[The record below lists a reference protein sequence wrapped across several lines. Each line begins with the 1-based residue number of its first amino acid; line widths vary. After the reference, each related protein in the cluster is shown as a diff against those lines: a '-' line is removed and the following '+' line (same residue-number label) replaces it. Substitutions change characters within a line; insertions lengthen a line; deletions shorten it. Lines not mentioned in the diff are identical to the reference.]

1 MPSTPITRSKAP
13 ATMKSR
19 LQDMWD
25 LGLKNAAF
33 VLPIAGA
40 VLIFLLYSWDVLKE
54 GFVGALVALTMTLGP
69 LAVAIPNATSQT
81 KSAKTK
87 YLIWALGAVWLVGLG
102 FPVYHA
108 LFPPKAVVERTLEKG
123 KPASV
128 EVGRA
133 RRLELVAR
141 GGFPGDAAGS
151 GSYKLLVEAG
161 SLSES
166 VTGTFQRTWQ
176 NVRVGR
182 RGGTARQLQ
191 VHLTNLHAL
200 DGVFGPQVKLT
211 LEDLDESLSKQ
222 VHVALRPAGLPS
234 WLFFVFC
241 GLVLAAALAT
251 DLWFERQKGH
261 TYLFIAAVFAAVFTY
276 SFPTAI
282 GEKMVRGTIGAGI
295 IAILWAGI
303 GGFVVVWLLR
313 MTLFGKKRA
322 TGKGRR

>member
-1 MPSTPITRSKAP
+1 MPSPSTTKTKTP

-40 VLIFLLYSWDVLKE
+40 VAIFLLYSWDILKE

-69 LAVAIPNATSQT
+69 LAMAIPNATSQT
-81 KSAKTK
+81 TSKKTK
-87 YLIWALGAVWLVGLG
+87 YLIYALGVVWLGGLG

-108 LFPPKAVVERTLEKG
+108 LFPPKAVVERALEKG
-123 KPASV
+123 KPVSV
-128 EVGRA
+128 DVGRS

-151 GSYKLLVEAG
+151 GNYKLVVETG
-161 SLSES
+161 GVTEP

-182 RGGTARQLQ
+182 RGGMARQLTM
-191 VHLTNLHAL
+191 HLTNLHPL
-200 DGVFGPQVKLT
+200 SQSFGPQVKVT
-211 LEDLDESLSKQ
+211 LEDLDESLTKQ
-222 VHVALRPAGLPS
+222 VQVALRPAGLPG

-241 GLVLAAALAT
+241 GLVLAAALAG
-251 DLWFERQKGH
+251 DLWFEREKGH
-261 TYLFIAAVFAAVFTY
+261 TYLFTAAVFAAVFAY
-276 SFPTAI
+276 SFPGAI

-303 GGFVVVWLLR
+303 GGFVIVWLLR

-322 TGKGRR
+322 AAKGRK

>member
-1 MPSTPITRSKAP
+1 MPSTPTSKKPP

-19 LQDMWD
+19 FQDMWD

-40 VLIFLLYSWDVLKE
+40 VAIFLLYSWDVLKE

-69 LAVAIPNATSQT
+69 LAMAIPNATSQT
-81 KSAKTK
+81 KSKKTK
-87 YLIWALGAVWLVGLG
+87 YLIYALGAVWLVGLG

-123 KPASV
+123 KPV
-128 EVGRA
+128 TVDVGRA

-151 GSYKLLVEAG
+151 GNYKLVVETG
-161 SLSES
+161 SVSEP

-182 RGGTARQLQ
+182 RGGMARQLTM
-191 VHLTNLHAL
+191 HLSNLHPL
-200 DGVFGPQVKLT
+200 GQSFGPQVTIK
-211 LEDLDESLSKQ
+211 LEDLDESLNKQ
-222 VHVALRPAGLPS
+222 VQVALRPAGLPS

-241 GLVLAAALAT
+241 GLVLLAALAA
-251 DLWFERQKGH
+251 DLWFEREKGH
-261 TYLFIAAVFAAVFTY
+261 TYLFTAAVFAAVFAY
-276 SFPTAI
+276 SFPGAI
-282 GEKMVRGTIGAGI
+282 GEKMVRGTIGSGI

-322 TGKGRR
+322 SAKKK

>member
-1 MPSTPITRSKAP
+1 MASTPSTKNKAP

-19 LQDMWD
+19 FQDMWD

-33 VLPIAGA
+33 VLPIVGA
-40 VLIFLLYSWDVLKE
+40 VVIFLLYSWDILKE

-69 LAVAIPNATSQT
+69 LAMAIPNATSQT

-87 YLIWALGAVWLVGLG
+87 YLVYALGVAWLFGLG

-123 KPASV
+123 KPITV
-128 EVGRA
+128 DVGRA
-133 RRLELVAR
+133 RTLELVAR

-151 GSYKLLVEAG
+151 GNYKLAIESG
-161 SLSES
+161 SISDS

-191 VHLTNLHAL
+191 MHLTNLHPLAQKL
-200 DGVFGPQVKLT
+200 GPQVTLK
-211 LEDLDESLSKQ
+211 LEDLDESLNKQ
-222 VHVALRPAGLPS
+222 VMVSLRPAGLPN

-241 GLVLAAALAT
+241 GLVLAGALAM
-251 DLWFERQKGH
+251 DLWYEREKGH
-261 TYLFIAAVFAAVFTY
+261 TYLFIAAVFAAVFAY
-276 SFPTAI
+276 SFPSAI
-282 GEKMVRGTIGAGI
+282 GDKMVRGTIGAGI
-295 IAILWAGI
+295 GAILAAAI
-303 GGFVVVWLLR
+303 GGFLIVWMLR
-313 MTLFGKKRA
+313 LTLFGKKRA
-322 TGKGRR
+322 AAKKK